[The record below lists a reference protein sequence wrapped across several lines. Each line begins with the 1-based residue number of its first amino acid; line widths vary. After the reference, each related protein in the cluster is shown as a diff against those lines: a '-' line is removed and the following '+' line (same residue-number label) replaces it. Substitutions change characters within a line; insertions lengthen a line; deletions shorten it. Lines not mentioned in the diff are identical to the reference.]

1 VVGAEDELIGSTLL
15 HPVGLP
21 ILGNGSQV
29 RAEVGLHT
37 EVGAVVG
44 AEADATGAQGSIGV
58 LLGRRNL
65 LWGRLLRRVAL
76 LGRVARLTLGRVS
89 LLGRVALL
97 LRGVT
102 GLTLWGVALLGR
114 VSLLLGRV
122 TLLLGRVARLAL
134 GRVAGLGRGGVPGRG
149 VTGVTRWGEGR
160 VRGGGCLLRWR
171 EDRQA
176 LGRVAGLTL
185 GRVAGLT
192 LGRVTLLGRVLATTR
207 GTVATTVSTGGAIA
221 ALLTLE
227 LVHVHGLLAGS
238 LVGGLLVALFLRD
251 LAEVDGLE
259 ADVDLS
265 VALALLEQQPLILDL
280 SALEAGDR
288 QAVAAEEVIS
298 GDVVVPDGEDQLA
311 AVLVG
316 NVELEDL
323 VPLGV
328 AGVAGGGGLPVF
340 VLELD
345 LAVGVDLA
353 EGLHIRQVLGT
364 ADTDVETGHVCRLC
378 FFLIQ

>member
-76 LGRVARLTLGRVS
+76 LGRVARLTLGRVAV
-89 LLGRVALL
+89 LGRVALL
-97 LRGVT
+97 RRGGR
-102 GLTLWGVALLGR
+102 GLTQWGVALLLGR
-114 VSLLLGRV
+114 VSLLLGRGS
-122 TLLLGRVARLAL
+122 LLLGRVARLAL
-134 GRVAGLGRGGVPGRG
+134 GRVAR
-149 VTGVTRWGEGR
+149 
-160 VRGGGCLLRWR
+160 
-171 EDRQA
+171 
-176 LGRVAGLTL
+176 
-185 GRVAGLT
+185 LT

>member
-1 VVGAEDELIGSTLL
+1 MGSL
-15 HPVGLP
+15 
-21 ILGNGSQV
+21 Q
-29 RAEVGLHT
+29 
-37 EVGAVVG
+37 
-44 AEADATGAQGSIGV
+44 
-58 LLGRRNL
+58 
-65 LWGRLLRRVAL
+65 
-76 LGRVARLTLGRVS
+76 
-89 LLGRVALL
+89 
-97 LRGVT
+97 RGVT
-102 GLTLWGVALLGR
+102 GLPLWGVALLGR

-122 TLLLGRVARLAL
+122 SLLLGRVAR
-134 GRVAGLGRGGVPGRG
+134 
-149 VTGVTRWGEGR
+149 
-160 VRGGGCLLRWR
+160 
-171 EDRQA
+171 
-176 LGRVAGLTL
+176 LTL